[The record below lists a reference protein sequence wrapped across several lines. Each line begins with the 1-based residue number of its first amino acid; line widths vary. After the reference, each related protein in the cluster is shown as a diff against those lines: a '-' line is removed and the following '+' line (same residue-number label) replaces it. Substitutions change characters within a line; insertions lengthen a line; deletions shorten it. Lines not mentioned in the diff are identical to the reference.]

1 MRELEETMNERVLSY
16 GFVVLLLLASSA
28 DAAKWTRRYISA
40 LPDEAFASIEI
51 TEEGKKIR
59 HLPHHDYTGTL
70 DVTHLL
76 SALGR
81 IHQVK
86 WIDPRNKE
94 AAEQHLRE
102 HMREYKQA
110 QLAKCR
116 ARFPIDLN
124 TTSID
129 ELMCLPFIGRKRAE
143 AIVAYR
149 EKNGRFNAVEE
160 LQKVKGIGPI
170 IFEAIA
176 DLVTV
181 QVKSKP

>member
-1 MRELEETMNERVLSY
+1 MNAKVLSY
-16 GFVVLLLLASSA
+16 GFVVLLLLVSST

-59 HLPHHDYTGTL
+59 HLPHHDHTGML
-70 DVTHLL
+70 DVSHLL

-81 IHQVK
+81 IHQVE

-94 AAEQHLRE
+94 AAEKHLRE

-110 QLAKCR
+110 QLAKGR
-116 ARFPIDLN
+116 AEFPIDLN
-124 TTSID
+124 AASID
-129 ELMCLPFIGRKRAE
+129 ELMNLPFIGRKRAE

-149 EKNGRFNAVEE
+149 EKNGRFNTVEE
-160 LQKVKGIGPI
+160 LQQVKGIGPI
-170 IFEAIA
+170 VFEAIV

-181 QVKSKP
+181 RHVGSKP